1 MVRLVKSSH
10 WTEIPTLLA
19 RGNRITSRG
28 VVLAIINRQ
37 TREAKLRRLISVQQW
52 PQLLLGTANE
62 QPRLP
67 QANAGGKQ

>member
-1 MVRLVKSSH
+1 
-10 WTEIPTLLA
+10 
-19 RGNRITSRG
+19 
-28 VVLAIINRQ
+28 VLAIINRQ